1 MVFSEKDLFQ
11 SHGTMGIF
19 IYFMAEE
26 LDSFEELFK
35 LFFQP
40 RLGEPCFQVFVV

>member
-26 LDSFEELFK
+26 LGSFEELFK